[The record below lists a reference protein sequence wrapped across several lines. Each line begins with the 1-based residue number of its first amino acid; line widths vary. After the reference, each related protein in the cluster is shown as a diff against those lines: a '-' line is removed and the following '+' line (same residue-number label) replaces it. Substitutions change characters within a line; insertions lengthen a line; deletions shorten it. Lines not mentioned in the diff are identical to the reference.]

1 MSEKL
6 SVYILTHN
14 SEKMLEEVIQPLLA
28 IADDL
33 LIVDS
38 GSTDSTADIANK
50 FGTRF
55 IHHPLVSFKEQRN
68 FAHDNALYDWVL
80 ALDSDEVVSEEFVK
94 EVTALK
100 QEGFTHDAYSI
111 TRYWIVQGVQVRS
124 IYPIDSPDD
133 PVRLIDRRKV
143 HFGSRSSHVHESVEG
158 YDSLGVIQAPVY
170 HYTFTCDD
178 EIERKL
184 HKYTTLAAKD
194 IARNPK
200 SKRWYFPVTAHYR
213 LLFSPPAA
221 WYKWYIRHQG
231 YMDGKIGRKLGKYA
245 FQYTYLKYKYYIRH
259 HLRGRNKGGGEQ

>member
-14 SEKMLEEVIQPLLA
+14 SEKMLEDVIGPLQA

-38 GSTDSTADIANK
+38 GSTDSTPNIARK
-50 FGTRF
+50 FGARF

-68 FAHDNALYDWVL
+68 FAHEACLYDWVL
-80 ALDSDEVVSEEFVK
+80 ALDSDEVVSEAFVK
-94 EVTALK
+94 EVLELK
-100 QEGFTHDAYSI
+100 KNGFTHDAYAI

-143 HFGSRSSHVHESVEG
+143 HFGRNSSHVHESVEG
-158 YDSLGVIQAPVY
+158 YESKGIISAPVY
-170 HYTFTCDD
+170 HYTFGCDD

-184 HKYTTLAAKD
+184 HKYTSLAAMD

-200 SKRWYFPVTAHYR
+200 SRRWYFPLTAHYR
-213 LLFSPPAA
+213 LFLSPPAA

-231 YMDGKIGRKLGKYA
+231 YKDGKIGRKLGKYA

-259 HLRGRNKGGGEQ
+259 HMHDRKGR